1 MASKI
6 TNEQIIQMNILYLK
20 THNYSA
26 VAREVGCAPSTVK
39 KYIQPNFVN
48 PEELE
53 IKRFEGEL
61 KPLTEEE
68 INIFRSCEN
77 WGKFCILSEKEK
89 EGIYELQKEI
99 VI

>member
-1 MASKI
+1 MARRI
-6 TNEQIIQMNILYLK
+6 TNEEIIRMNILYLK
-20 THNYSA
+20 TYNYSA

-53 IKRFEGEL
+53 VKRFEGEL
-61 KPLTEEE
+61 PPLNKELFSD
-68 INIFRSCEN
+68 IEN
-77 WGKFCILSEKEK
+77 WGELCVLSDKEK
-89 EGIYELQKEI
+89 EDIKELWKEI

>member
-1 MASKI
+1 
-6 TNEQIIQMNILYLK
+6 MNILYQRYH
-20 THNYSA
+20 TYAA
-26 VAREVGCAPSTVK
+26 VAREIGCAPSTVK

-68 INIFRSCEN
+68 INTFRSCEN